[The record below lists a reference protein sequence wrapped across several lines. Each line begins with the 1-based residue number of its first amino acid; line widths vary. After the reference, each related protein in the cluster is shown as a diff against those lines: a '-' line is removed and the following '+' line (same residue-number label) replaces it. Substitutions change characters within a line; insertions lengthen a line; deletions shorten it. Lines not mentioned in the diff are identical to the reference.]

1 MDYLSYDDFVRAH
14 NLAPLVD
21 IKTACR
27 VANVGHSRFYEL
39 VKGGA
44 FVLIPNGSRRN
55 ISAKNLHQHYLG
67 LIAAAQWSF
76 QRFASWVQSVRLS
89 ALPSAGGC
97 AHDGNGGG
105 AWCGDGRVMGHQA
118 A

>member
-1 MDYLSYDDFVRAH
+1 MEELSYDDFVRAH

-21 IKTACR
+21 IKTACK

-39 VKGGA
+39 VKDGI

-55 ISAKNLHQHYLG
+55 VTALNLHQHYLT
-67 LIAAAQWSF
+67 LVTAAQTS
-76 QRFASWVQSVRLS
+76 R
-89 ALPSAGGC
+89 
-97 AHDGNGGG
+97 
-105 AWCGDGRVMGHQA
+105 A